1 MQVGMWRR
9 SIVRGTASSTDC
21 ERDRA
26 FTDYDPESVIG
37 IGAKVSPKQGTGLCG
52 DGRHCSSGRA
62 LVEGR
67 SNRTAE
73 TAAHGASNLHPPA
86 GRARVYGRRI
96 HGTALGARTE
106 DTPGLKITEAV
117 VPLDPEV
124 AQEAGV
130 DWGRLRVGRAG

>member
-52 DGRHCSSGRA
+52 DGRRWSSGRA

-73 TAAHGASNLHPPA
+73 TAAHGASNLHRLLEEHEFTGA
-86 GRARVYGRRI
+86 ESRVRRWV
-96 HGTALGARTE
+96 RE
-106 DTPGLKITEAV
+106 
-117 VPLDPEV
+117 
-124 AQEAGV
+124 
-130 DWGRLRVGRAG
+130 